1 MAKKKTTTKGTASNA
16 TPKSDVNK
24 TDAIKEALAR
34 TPDKP
39 PKEISEA
46 LTAKGIDVS
55 PQYVST
61 IKSNLKKAE
70 AEAGNS
76 QEPRA
81 ETAAP
86 KLESVKAERTAKKAA
101 PKKKVRRKKRVA
113 KQVAPQAAPQ
123 AAPKAARAS
132 SISYDQLQQAKALA
146 QQLGG
151 LEKARE
157 ALAALANLQE

>member
-16 TPKSDVNK
+16 APKSDVNK
-24 TDAIKEALAR
+24 TDAIKDVLAR

-39 PKEISEA
+39 PKQISEE

-55 PQYVST
+55 PGYVST
-61 IKSNLKKAE
+61 IKTNLKKAE
-70 AEAGNS
+70 AEAGTS
-76 QEPRA
+76 QEPQA

-86 KLESVKAERTAKKAA
+86 KLKAVKAKRTTKQAA

-113 KQVAPQAAPQ
+113 KQVAPQVAPQ
-123 AAPKAARAS
+123 AARAS
-132 SISYDQLQQAKALA
+132 SISYDRLQQAKALA

-157 ALAALANLQE
+157 ALAALSNLQE